1 MKCNYTAAADESGSR
16 VVRERSMHKRVRQH
30 ARSIPVRSL
39 SMQAAKLLPLT
50 ITAGSGGAALMVPH
64 PYHGNSHPF
73 SLGWL
78 PVAAFGFI
86 GTGLGCGYSRRRRYL
101 FFVGCVLAGLIFQA
115 ACGGG
120 SNSSKSVNYAI
131 TITGTSGSTQHSTSV
146 TLTVQ

>member
-78 PVAAFGFI
+78 PVAAFGFMGI
-86 GTGLGCGYSRRRRYL
+86 GLGCGYARRRKHL
-101 FFVGCVLAGLIFQA
+101 LLGGCALAGLIFQA
-115 ACGGG
+115 ACGRG
-120 SNSSKSVNYAI
+120 SSGPRSANYAI
-131 TITGTSGSTQHSTSV
+131 TITGTLGSTQHSTTT

>member
-50 ITAGSGGAALMVPH
+50 ITAGSAGAALMVPH

-86 GTGLGCGYSRRRRYL
+86 HGDGTFQSAVQLNIEQLTRSFGRRNDLQENAAPYYSD
-101 FFVGCVLAGLIFQA
+101 
-115 ACGGG
+115 
-120 SNSSKSVNYAI
+120 
-131 TITGTSGSTQHSTSV
+131 
-146 TLTVQ
+146 